1 MHPGNA
7 LFPITTSSIPGG
19 HNNSLQG
26 NLKFSPKFCKTGH
39 LVLITYG
46 PTLWTEWSR
55 WAGISEGGHG
65 WNVCRGRLSVAIALA
80 PNTLGV

>member
-1 MHPGNA
+1 MHLDNA

-19 HNNSLQG
+19 HKNSLQG
-26 NLKFSPKFCKTGH
+26 NLKFSPKFSKTGH

-46 PTLWTEWSR
+46 PTLWTEWAR

-65 WNVCRGRLSVAIALA
+65 RDVCRGRLSIAIALA